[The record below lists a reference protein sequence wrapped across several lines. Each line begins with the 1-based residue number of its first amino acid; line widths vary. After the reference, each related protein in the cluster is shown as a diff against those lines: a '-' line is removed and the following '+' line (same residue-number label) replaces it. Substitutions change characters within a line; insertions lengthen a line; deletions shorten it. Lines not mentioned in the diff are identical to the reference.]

1 MAVDLSFLEPY
12 FSALAQVPHLQ
23 QAAAQQEQQQ
33 NQLAETTRHNQADE
47 AVAGRHADIAAD
59 ANRRAQ
65 QAQDLTQADTIM
77 KNGWTPVAGAGG
89 QSGTDAKNAGP
100 GASSAPAAAAP
111 APVDLTNE
119 LGGGDPSNAAGGA
132 PPASVPGL
140 TGSMIAAAGPGALT
154 APAATPRQTVSV
166 GGQQYQA
173 PPAAGT
179 PEWKEEHARQLQQGI
194 DDDAAKYGA
203 ALNREGVTI
212 PDAVA
217 DTMQIPRG
225 QKIMPEHL
233 KAFADLHNIVA
244 PPDRQFKPEPP
255 ASMVTLSPTDSK
267 LMGLPAGT
275 RVPMDEYKARGTVAA
290 EASRAARAE
299 GGGGGSGEKPATRA
313 QFGQVIKDKQ
323 TALADS
329 KKQLDKDLA
338 AANKSFAADDTFD
351 KGGAISQAYQD
362 HKQRL
367 QQAQLSYEQR
377 ASQLSGNDVG
387 HDPWAD
393 NLGTDKAGG
402 GGTANPGRGGTGGP
416 KQLTD
421 PAKAA
426 EYLKK
431 AGGDKV
437 AARKLAAADN
447 YVF

>member
-33 NQLAETTRHNQADE
+33 QQLAETTRHNQADE
-47 AVAGRHADIAAD
+47 AVAGRHAEVAED
-59 ANRRAQ
+59 AGRRAQ

-77 KNGWTPVAGAGG
+77 KNGWTPVGSS
-89 QSGTDAKNAGP
+89 QQP
-100 GASSAPAAAAP
+100 GASSQNAPAAA
-111 APVDLTNE
+111 PVDLSND
-119 LGGGDPSNAAGGA
+119 GGLDPANTAGGA
-132 PPASVPGL
+132 PAAPVPA
-140 TGSMIAAAGPGALT
+140 GSLT
-154 APAATPRQTVSV
+154 AGLGEAPATPRQTVSV

-173 PPAAGT
+173 PAAAGT
-179 PEWKEEHARQLQQGI
+179 PQWKEEHARQLQQGI

-203 ALNREGVTI
+203 TLNREGMTV
-212 PDAVA
+212 PDEVA
-217 DTMQIPRG
+217 DTLQIPRG
-225 QKIMPEHL
+225 QKIMPEHM
-233 KAFADLHNIVA
+233 KALADLHNIVA
-244 PPDRQFKPEPP
+244 PPEKQFKPEAPP
-255 ASMVTLSPTDSK
+255 SMVTLSPTDSK

-290 EASRAARAE
+290 EASRAAKGE
-299 GGGGGSGEKPATRA
+299 GGGGEKPATRA
-313 QFGQVIKDKQ
+313 QYGQVIKDKQ

-329 KKQLDKDLA
+329 QKQLDKDLA

-351 KGGAISQAYQD
+351 KTGAITKAYQD
-362 HKQRL
+362 HKARM

-393 NLGTDKAGG
+393 NLGTDKANP
-402 GGTANPGRGGTGGP
+402 NPGRGGNGGTGGP

-447 YVF
+447 WVF

>member
-12 FSALAQVPHLQ
+12 FQALAQVPHLQ
-23 QAAAQQEQQQ
+23 QAQAQQDQQQ
-33 NQLAETTRHNQADE
+33 QQLAETTRHNQADE
-47 AVAGRHADIAAD
+47 AVAGRHADIAQQTAD
-59 ANRRAQ
+59 QEKKQN
-65 QAQDLTQADTIM
+65 DLTNAFNIS
-77 KNGWTPVAGAGG
+77 KNGWTPVAGA
-89 QSGTDAKNAGP
+89 S
-100 GASSAPAAAAP
+100 GASPAPAAA
-111 APVDLTNE
+111 PVDLSNE
-119 LGGGDPSNAAGGA
+119 GSYDPGNAAGGA
-132 PPASVPGL
+132 PPAGPV
-140 TGSMIAAAGPGALT
+140 PGALGVT
-154 APAATPRQTVSV
+154 SGMAAAAPATQRQTVSV

-173 PPAAGT
+173 PAAAGT
-179 PEWKEEHARQLQQGI
+179 PQWKEEHARQLQQGI

-203 ALNREGVTI
+203 TLNREGVTI

-244 PPDRQFKPEPP
+244 PPDKQFKPDAPV
-255 ASMVTLSPTDSK
+255 SMVTLSPTDSK

-290 EASRAARAE
+290 EASRAAKGE
-299 GGGGGSGEKPATRA
+299 GGAPPKPATPA
-313 QFGQVIKDKQ
+313 QYGQVIKDKQ

-338 AANKSFAADDTFD
+338 SANRQFAADDTFD
-351 KGGAISQAYQD
+351 KTGAMTQAYQD
-362 HKQRL
+362 HKSRM

-393 NLGTDKAGG
+393 NLGTDKAA
-402 GGTANPGRGGTGGP
+402 TPANPGRGGTGGP

-421 PAKAA
+421 QAKAA

-447 YVF
+447 WVF